1 MIPITAVSLAAALD
15 SASPSRV
22 TARAATTT
30 TNAVVAER
38 HRAASQPPGP
48 ALGGDYDVR
57 LLRSIPAS
65 GDGGA

>member
-30 TNAVVAER
+30 NAVVAER

-48 ALGGDYDVR
+48 ALGADYDVR

-65 GDGGA
+65 GDA